1 MKIILTERQ
10 QNLITENLT
19 DENLRKFCYQIWNK
33 QKKMGEEPNLDDV
46 IYDITDIKKIQGKI
60 TILLDQFGMNTM
72 EVMMYYLKNLKIK
85 LTLRNIS

>member
-33 QKKMGEEPNLDDV
+33 QFEQINS
-46 IYDITDIKKIQGKI
+46 
-60 TILLDQFGMNTM
+60 ILLVA
-72 EVMMYYLKNLKIK
+72 EKN
-85 LTLRNIS
+85 